1 MSRLLTV
8 INRYADRPIYR
19 QLSDLLEAR
28 LAEAASPG
36 DRLPSEA
43 ALSEEFDVNRLT
55 VRRALSELNQRGLI
69 ETVHGKG
76 SFVAP
81 PRVRYNI
88 SAGRDASLTRTMQEL
103 GHRVSIRL
111 LSAETA
117 ESPELQAE
125 LGTAGT
131 VLVCS
136 TLRLVDDQPW
146 SVSVTSIDAD
156 RFPGLAQ
163 QWDGETSL
171 FDYLLDAHGVRMQ
184 RANRTF
190 AAGLAE
196 PAEAEALQLRI
207 GAAILEMRGLNVDQN
222 GKPIALVQHRF
233 RGDRVQFT
241 VDLG

>member
-28 LAEAASPG
+28 LAEAAKPG

-43 ALSEEFDVNRLT
+43 ELSHEYDVNRLT

-111 LSAETA
+111 LVEVPIT
-117 ESPELQAE
+117 EVEV
-125 LGTAGT
+125 
-131 VLVCS
+131 VL
-136 TLRLVDDQPW
+136 
-146 SVSVTSIDAD
+146 DAD
-156 RFPGLAQ
+156 VDGKPGLAVG
-163 QWDGETSL
+163 WGASMGTVERRGISL
-171 FDYLLDAHGVRMQ
+171 ALLDAAMQ
-184 RANRTF
+184 ADGELREQLVLDEQTVIAATDGSATNGFVEHLRLPHYAGF
-190 AAGLAE
+190 AAYLA
-196 PAEAEALQLRI
+196 Q
-207 GAAILEMRGLNVDQN
+207 AAVKQAR
-222 GKPIALVQHRF
+222 
-233 RGDRVQFT
+233 
-241 VDLG
+241 

>member
-1 MSRLLTV
+1 
-8 INRYADRPIYR
+8 
-19 QLSDLLEAR
+19 
-28 LAEAASPG
+28 
-36 DRLPSEA
+36 
-43 ALSEEFDVNRLT
+43 
-55 VRRALSELNQRGLI
+55 
-69 ETVHGKG
+69 
-76 SFVAP
+76 
-81 PRVRYNI
+81 
-88 SAGRDASLTRTMQEL
+88 
-103 GHRVSIRL
+103 
-111 LSAETA
+111 
-117 ESPELQAE
+117 
-125 LGTAGT
+125 
-131 VLVCS
+131 
-136 TLRLVDDQPW
+136 
-146 SVSVTSIDAD
+146 VTSIDAD

-207 GAAILEMRGLNVDQN
+207 GAAILEMRGLNVDQD